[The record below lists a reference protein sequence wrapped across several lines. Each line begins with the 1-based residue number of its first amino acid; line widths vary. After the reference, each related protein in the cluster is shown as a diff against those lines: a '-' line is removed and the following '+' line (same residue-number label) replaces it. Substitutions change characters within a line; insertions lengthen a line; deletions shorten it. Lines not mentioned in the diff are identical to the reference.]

1 MIEKAESLKDTL
13 QVVVD
18 SGTVRIERIHNMI
31 ADYARQHVQEIRGED
46 VIDRKSI
53 YDLVRGINRELGEA
67 ATDLF
72 EMAESARLAAEAKR
86 NKA

>member
-72 EMAESARLAAEAKR
+72 EMAENARLAAEAKR

>member
-31 ADYARQHVQEIRGED
+31 ADYARQHVQDIRGED
-46 VIDRKSI
+46 VIDRKSV

-72 EMAESARLAAEAKR
+72 EMAENARLAAEAKR

>member
-1 MIEKAESLKDTL
+1 MIEKVESLKDTL

-31 ADYARQHVQEIRGED
+31 ADYARQHVQDIRGED
-46 VIDRKSI
+46 VIDRKSV

-72 EMAESARLAAEAKR
+72 EMAENARLAAEAKR

>member
-46 VIDRKSI
+46 VIDRKSV

-72 EMAESARLAAEAKR
+72 EMAENARLAAEAKR